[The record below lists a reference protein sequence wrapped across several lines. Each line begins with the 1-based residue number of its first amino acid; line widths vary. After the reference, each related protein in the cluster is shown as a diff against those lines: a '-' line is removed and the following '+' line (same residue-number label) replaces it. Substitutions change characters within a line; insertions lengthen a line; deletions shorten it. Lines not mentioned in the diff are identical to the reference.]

1 MSKQESYKIASS
13 GFKRHFAKTESI
25 PLKILAS
32 LYSVNGSAPQQRSQ
46 HFDKVFQNDQS
57 RVQSPK
63 MSMLRGGVNRSLL
76 IMQAKA
82 QDDAEI
88 YGESSESDSD
98 KNIFGQM
105 FMNILPQFWL
115 VKAKK
120 DGKLR
125 TYLKSEIK
133 VLAIPLM
140 MVWVGGYDMFG
151 AFRWIGVKKLAYLAS
166 MVLIVARMFGLIT
179 FGFTKMFK
187 RLKYRYM
194 KSIVRLVR
202 EEVKDFPHP

>member
-1 MSKQESYKIASS
+1 
-13 GFKRHFAKTESI
+13 
-25 PLKILAS
+25 
-32 LYSVNGSAPQQRSQ
+32 
-46 HFDKVFQNDQS
+46 
-57 RVQSPK
+57 
-63 MSMLRGGVNRSLL
+63 
-76 IMQAKA
+76 
-82 QDDAEI
+82 
-88 YGESSESDSD
+88 
-98 KNIFGQM
+98 
-105 FMNILPQFWL
+105 
-115 VKAKK
+115 
-120 DGKLR
+120 
-125 TYLKSEIK
+125 
-133 VLAIPLM
+133 M